1 MLTTGSSEHSLLND
15 ITINII
21 YFSLQMDIWLYDMIE
36 EHSRKYE
43 IDLFNCVDKAWSA
56 IQIM

>member
-1 MLTTGSSEHSLLND
+1 
-15 ITINII
+15 
-21 YFSLQMDIWLYDMIE
+21 MDIWLYDMIE